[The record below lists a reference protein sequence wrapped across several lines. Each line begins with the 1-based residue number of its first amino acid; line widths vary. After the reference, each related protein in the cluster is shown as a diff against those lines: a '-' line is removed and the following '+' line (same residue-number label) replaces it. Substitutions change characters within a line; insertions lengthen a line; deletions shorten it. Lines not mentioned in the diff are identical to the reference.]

1 MNAMVLKE
9 FNTALVI
16 DTAEIPEIGPDEV
29 LIKVKAC
36 GICRTD
42 LKIQK
47 GLFDRRI
54 IQLPHIMGHEFAG
67 IVERAGS
74 RVRGTAVGQ
83 RVVAHFYI
91 ACGKCRFCKDGRENL
106 CSHITR
112 PGFELAGAYAE
123 YVRVPAANVVP
134 FGDRISFEEA
144 AVLPDA
150 VATPYHALRLG
161 ELKPGESVLVVG
173 LGGLGIH
180 AIQIAKALGGRVIAC
195 DIDEARLKIAYG
207 YGADQ
212 VFNAR
217 DDARVEKVQ
226 DLTDGYGVDV
236 CLDLVGTSA
245 SFTWALPAT
254 RGGGRYCLVGY
265 APNQPVEIDTV
276 LYHVR
281 EWKLIGCRAST
292 RQDLVEVVELTEK
305 GLIKPV
311 IDRVYPLEQANE
323 GLRDLEDGK
332 ILGRGVLQADR

>member
-226 DLTDGYGVDV
+226 DRTDGYGVAV
-236 CLDLVGTSA
+236 CLDLVGTPA

-332 ILGRGVLQADR
+332 ILGRGVLQT

>member
-9 FNTALVI
+9 FNAALVI
-16 DTAEIPEIGPDEV
+16 DTAAEIPEIGPDEV

-47 GLFDRRI
+47 GLFDNRI
-54 IQLPHIMGHEFAG
+54 IHLQHIMGHEFAG
-67 IVERAGS
+67 TVERAGS
-74 RVRGTAVGQ
+74 RVRGMAVGR

-91 ACGKCRFCKDGRENL
+91 SCGKCRFCKEGRENL

-112 PGFELAGAYAE
+112 PGFELAGAYAQ
-123 YVRVPAANVVP
+123 YVKVPADNVVP
-134 FGDRISFEEA
+134 LGDRISFEEA

-150 VATPYHALRLG
+150 VATPYHALRMG

-195 DIDEARLKIAYG
+195 DIDEARLKVAAG
-207 YGADQ
+207 YGADE

-226 DLTDGYGVDV
+226 DLTDGDGVDV
-236 CLDLVGTSA
+236 CLDLVGTPA
-245 SFTWALPAT
+245 SFAWALPST
-254 RGGGRYCLVGY
+254 RKGGRYLLVGY
-265 APNQPVEIDTV
+265 APNQPLQIDTV
-276 LYHVR
+276 LYHVC
-281 EWKLIGCRAST
+281 EWRLLGCRAST

-311 IDRVYPLEQANE
+311 IDRVYALERANE
-323 GLRDLEDGK
+323 GLKDLAEGK
-332 ILGRGVLQADR
+332 ILGRGVLRM